1 MVGRSPFNPGKIVS
15 TSIPRV
21 TGHEPYWGTVAL
33 DEDAIDMI
41 NKSPTLQRDLE
52 DYGAAVSSGAT
63 QPMRVGPIV
72 EYETGKNGGI
82 TLFDPLTAYPTHAI
96 VGNLAHELGH
106 FENREADRAFDRSH
120 SVNDHDPN
128 AFAMA
133 GMRLTHQEGEAIF
146 ENWKVN
152 NEIKAAKDAPQTWLA
167 GSMAAVPG
175 SHTPRDTGMQK
186 ALDDQHAADVAGHLT
201 DGEDRQLMIAAAMG
215 PVSTLP
221 SMGHQDGT
229 FENYASEAGLKNPE
243 TGPLT
248 KFSPQFDK
256 NGEIQSMSETWA
268 SGRTVTQAFEHGKL
282 ASSSTVDKDGSV
294 VSNTRYQYG
303 ENGAYQT
310 DTTDAAGKRI
320 GHGDYAADG
329 SAEVS
334 QTGTDGITTS
344 TNYPPAPSNPDFPVG
359 APGYVPARDAT
370 AVGHGDYAADRS
382 AQVSQTGTD
391 GAARSMNYQPGQT
404 HSDTEAA
411 ASPSVPA
418 RDTTAV
424 AIESDDAA
432 DAGLDQ

>member
-1 MVGRSPFNPGKIVS
+1 MS

-41 NKSPTLQRDLE
+41 NKSPTLQRDLA

-72 EYETGKNGGI
+72 ENDNSKNGGI
-82 TLFDPLTAYPTHAI
+82 TLFDPLTAYPTHVI

-106 FENREADRAFDRSH
+106 FENWEADRAFDRSH
-120 SVNDHDPN
+120 SVNSHDPN
-128 AFAMA
+128 AFAMS
-133 GMRLTHQEGEAIF
+133 GMRFTHREGEAIF

-152 NEIKAAKDAPQTWLA
+152 NEIKAAKDAPETWLA
-167 GSMAAVPG
+167 GSKAVVPG
-175 SHTPRDTGMQK
+175 SHTPRDTGIQK

-201 DGEDRQLMIAAAMG
+201 EEEDRQLMIAAAMG
-215 PVSTLP
+215 PVSTVP
-221 SMGHQDGT
+221 SMGSDDGT
-229 FENYASEAGLKNPE
+229 FENYGSEDGLKNPE

-256 NGEIQSMSETWA
+256 KGEIQSMSETWA

-282 ASSSTVDKDGSV
+282 ASSSIVDKDGSV
-294 VSNTRYQYG
+294 VSNTLYQYG
-303 ENGAYQT
+303 QNGAYQT

-329 SAEVS
+329 TAQVS
-334 QTGTDGITTS
+334 QTGSDGTATS
-344 TNYPPAPSNPDFPVG
+344 TNYPPA
-359 APGYVPARDAT
+359 
-370 AVGHGDYAADRS
+370 
-382 AQVSQTGTD
+382 
-391 GAARSMNYQPGQT
+391 QT
-404 HSDTEAA
+404 HSEAEAA
-411 ASPSVPA
+411 ASPSIPA